1 MPSIKI
7 IRRIASPG
15 DLILEAG
22 CGSGRTAMLLAD
34 MGYRTVALDL
44 SMSLLNT
51 LSSARHLWPD
61 LHLVGGDIGFLPF
74 REKQFKVVYSFGV
87 LEHFDPPD
95 IVRYLSEQRR
105 VARYALIDV
114 PNFKCD
120 RRAFGD
126 ERFYT
131 DEEWVSMIR
140 TSGLRELRVFQ
151 RGLDNGLFVGNCS
164 VFLAADEADTESP
177 EETVDVYDHY

>member
-1 MPSIKI
+1 MPSIKM
-7 IRRIASPG
+7 IRRFADPG
-15 DLILEAG
+15 ERILEAG

-44 SMSLLNT
+44 SRSLLNT
-51 LSSARHLWPD
+51 LSPARRLWPD
-61 LHLVGGDIGFLPF
+61 LHLVEGDIGSLPF
-74 REKQFKVVYSFGV
+74 GTKQFKVVYSFGV

-105 VARYALIDV
+105 VARYVLIDV

-120 RRAFGD
+120 RQAFGD

-131 DEEWVSMIR
+131 DEKWVSMIR
-140 TSGLRELRVFQ
+140 AAGLRELRVVQ
-151 RGLDNGLFVGNCS
+151 RGLDNGRFVGNCS
-164 VFLAADEADTESP
+164 VFLAADEADP
-177 EETVDVYDHY
+177 ETLEEKMDVYDHY